1 MYELKDKEIIFVFT
15 GPNGAGRRTVA
26 QMSGSTLGVK
36 QVISYTTRPPRSSEV
51 DGQDYHFV
59 SREEFKAAEEKQ
71 EFIEVIEIDGNCYG
85 IKEADV
91 AAQLQKF
98 GAVYLVL
105 NRFGAEA
112 LKKVYGDKVVRI
124 FIYADRET
132 VLKREQ
138 ERGDT
143 PELIER
149 NMSHYEEEMAYKD
162 SCEHVFE
169 NLDLAHTVFD
179 LTKALDDTYLH
190 RNLLDLD

>member
-1 MYELKDKEIIFVFT
+1 MHELKDKELIFVFT

-26 QMSGSTLGVK
+26 QMSGTTLGIR

-59 SREEFKAAEEKQ
+59 SAERFAEAEAKN
-71 EFIEVIEIDGNCYG
+71 EFIEVIEIDGNRYG
-85 IKEADV
+85 IKDADV
-91 AAQLQKF
+91 TDQLQKH

-105 NRFGAEA
+105 NRYGADM
-112 LKKVYGDKVVRI
+112 LKKVYGDRAVRI

-132 VLKREQ
+132 VQRREE
-138 ERGDT
+138 ERGDS
-143 PELIER
+143 PEMIQR
-149 NMSHYEEEMAYKD
+149 YMSHYEEEMAYKD
-162 SCEHVFE
+162 ACEHAFE

-179 LTKALDDTYLH
+179 LTKALDDHYLN

>member
-149 NMSHYEEEMAYKD
+149 YMSHYEEEMAYKD

>member
-1 MYELKDKEIIFVFT
+1 MYELKDKELIFVFT

-26 QMSGSTLGVK
+26 QMSGNTLGIK
-36 QVISYTTRPPRSSEV
+36 QVISYTTRPPRPSEM

-59 SREEFKAAEEKQ
+59 SSETFAAAEANN
-71 EFIEVIEIDGNCYG
+71 EFIEVVEIDGNRYG

-91 AAQLQKF
+91 AEQLQKF

-112 LKKVYGDKVVRI
+112 LKKIYGDKIVRI

-132 VLKREQ
+132 VERREQ
-138 ERGDT
+138 ERGDS
-143 PELIER
+143 PELIKR
-149 NMSHYEEEMAYKD
+149 YMSHYDEEMAYKD

-169 NLDLAHTVFD
+169 NLDLAHTVFH
-179 LTKALDDTYLH
+179 LTKTLDETYLK